1 MLEPLQKPLALV
13 VDDDLAYRI
22 YMQQFLE
29 LAGFEVIAESNGRLA
44 LRRLEQESVAVL
56 VTDLVMPEL
65 EGLELIQIT
74 KRASPATR
82 IVAVSSGGANGD
94 GGYLRVAA
102 LTGAHATLE
111 KPFTGGALIAAAA
124 PDGVPAL
131 ARAYGTRAISF
142 APSGS

>member
-1 MLEPLQKPLALV
+1 MPEDPQKPLALV

-22 YMQQFLE
+22 YMRQFLE
-29 LAGFEVIAESNGRLA
+29 LAGFAVIAESNGRLA
-44 LRRLEQESVAVL
+44 LRRLEQENVAVL

-82 IVAVSSGGANGD
+82 IVAVSSGGAHGD
-94 GGYLRVAA
+94 AGYLRVAA

-111 KPFTGGALIAAAA
+111 KPFTGGALVAAAA
-124 PDGVPAL
+124 PEGVQAL
-131 ARAYGTRAISF
+131 AKSYASA
-142 APSGS
+142 